1 MNWLEVPQGKYDLR
15 SESGKISNCQ
25 IELDCSV
32 SHLISHEPDGEW
44 SKIAPL
50 RILSFD
56 IECAGRKGIFPD
68 PDIDPVIQIA
78 SMVTR
83 QGESHDLI
91 FQRCSHFSA
100 TAGENKPFVRN
111 VFTLNTCSNIVGSQV
126 MSFQDESKMLDKW
139 QEYLEEIDPDIVIGY
154 NTSNFD
160 IPYLMDRAKKI
171 KATKFPFLGRLKSAY
186 FPNRSACFSLGA
198 VN

>member
-1 MNWLEVPQGKYDLR
+1 MNWLEIPKGRYDLR

-32 SHLISHEPDGEW
+32 AHLISHEPEGDW
-44 SKIAPL
+44 SKVAPL

-83 QGESHDLI
+83 QGEFYLMSLFLLNMVGKALHSWADINRREQTLRTQRLHPKHMFKHCWLPSHVLSRRVKDAR
-91 FQRCSHFSA
+91 QMARVPRGSGPRCSH
-100 TAGENKPFVRN
+100 
-111 VFTLNTCSNIVGSQV
+111 
-126 MSFQDESKMLDKW
+126 
-139 QEYLEEIDPDIVIGY
+139 
-154 NTSNFD
+154 
-160 IPYLMDRAKKI
+160 
-171 KATKFPFLGRLKSAY
+171 RLQHCQ
-186 FPNRSACFSLGA
+186 F
-198 VN
+198 